1 MVSNL
6 RCSNSSFPYQQTT
19 IIPVSFADAGI
30 NTKLAEDLLSLIFTN
45 RTFSHPPYS
54 NIILGSHENAIQ
66 SINTFPPCGIKWVL
80 CLMISRVLSITACS
94 MLDSAS
100 A

>member
-1 MVSNL
+1 MTKAKWESLVYYNIL
-6 RCSNSSFPYQQTT
+6 
-19 IIPVSFADAGI
+19 IIV
-30 NTKLAEDLLSLIFTN
+30 LYLLG
-45 RTFSHPPYS
+45 TFSHPPYS